1 MNGIKMSDC
10 RFYVNE
16 EARTVVCV
24 IPPVIKD
31 KSGNRHK
38 ISDMVLDFIRENFEF
53 SDIDMYDAI
62 DLWNK
67 HFSDKL
73 TMPYSFTGKAV
84 CAESD
89 EWDEET
95 GKLIAFG
102 RAKDK
107 CYKSFFRRAN
117 HFVQAVDKRLGDM
130 IEIFNDF
137 GVKLEDKR
145 EALQQEIDERMGIE
159 DTET

>member
-1 MNGIKMSDC
+1 MNGIKMADC
-10 RFYVNE
+10 RFYVDE

-24 IPPVIKD
+24 IPNTKGMLYQFVAMHFRFSNFD
-31 KSGNRHK
+31 FYRALKSGR
-38 ISDMVLDFIRENFEF
+38 FENEL
-53 SDIDMYDAI
+53 Y
-62 DLWNK
+62 
-67 HFSDKL
+67 
-73 TMPYSFTGKAV
+73 MPNSFVGKAV

-117 HFVQAVDKRLGDM
+117 RFVQAIDKRLGDM